1 MNNFVFRNPTK
12 ILFGKGMEDQ
22 VGVESA
28 RHGSRVLLH
37 YGSDRVKKSGL
48 LEQTVRHLEAA
59 GLHVELL
66 GGVQPNPR
74 LSLVEE
80 GIGLCREN
88 KLDMILALGGG
99 SVIDSAKAIAVGV
112 PADRPVWDFY
122 TGAAS
127 PEAALPVATILTIP
141 AAGSESSNASVI
153 SNDDGDLKRG
163 LGSDLIYP
171 VFSILNPEFCYT
183 IPSYHIAAGASDI
196 LAHLMERYF
205 TNVHPV
211 ELTDQLLEAAMRT
224 LVSVTPR
231 VLQNPEDYDLWSEL
245 MLTGQIAHNNS
256 LDVGRTGD
264 WASHQIEHEVS
275 GIYDV
280 IHGAGLAV
288 IFPAWM
294 EYVFK
299 HDIQRFV
306 RWSVE
311 VWGVEQDYF
320 NPERTVRAGIAALRR
335 FSESIGMPLRLSDLE
350 VGDDRLEE
358 MASKATAGNS
368 RTLGNFVKLSQED
381 VLQIYRLAR

>member
-1 MNNFVFRNPTK
+1 
-12 ILFGKGMEDQ
+12 MENH
-22 VGVESA
+22 VGTEA
-28 RHGSRVLLH
+28 AAYGSRILLH
-37 YGSDRVKKSGL
+37 YGSDRVKRSGL
-48 LEQTVRHLEAA
+48 LAQTVQNLEAA
-59 GLHVELL
+59 GLQVKLL

-80 GIGLCREN
+80 GIRICREEN
-88 KLDMILALGGG
+88 LDMILGLGGG
-99 SVIDSAKAIAVGV
+99 SVIDSAKAIAAGV

-122 TGAAS
+122 TGAAQ

-183 IPSYHIAAGASDI
+183 IPSYHVAAGASDI

-224 LVSVTPR
+224 LISVTPR
-231 VLQNPEDYDLWSEL
+231 VLQDPENYDLWSEL

-264 WASHQIEHEVS
+264 WASHEIEHEVS

-294 EYVFK
+294 EFVFK
-299 HDIQRFV
+299 HNVERFV

-320 NPERTVRAGIAALRR
+320 KPERTVRAGIAALRR
-335 FSESIGMPLRLSDLE
+335 FSESIGMPLRLSDLD
-350 VGDDRLEE
+350 VGEDRFEE
-358 MASKATAGNS
+358 MAVKATRNNEHKP
-368 RTLGNFVKLSQED
+368 GNFVKLTQED

>member
-1 MNNFVFRNPTK
+1 MNNFVFRNPTR
-12 ILFGKGMEDQ
+12 IFFGKGMEQ
-22 VGVESA
+22 HAGTEA
-28 RHGSRVLLH
+28 AAHGSRVLLH
-37 YGSDRVKKSGL
+37 YGSPRVKKSGL
-48 LEQTVRHLEAA
+48 LDRTVRNLDAA
-59 GLHVELL
+59 GLHVEQL

-74 LSLVEE
+74 LSLVAE
-80 GIGLCREN
+80 GISLCREKN
-88 KLDMILALGGG
+88 LDMILALGGG

-112 PADRPVWDFY
+112 PAKRPVWDFY
-122 TGAAS
+122 TGAAN

-183 IPSYHIAAGASDI
+183 IPPYHIAAGASDI

-224 LVSVTPR
+224 LVSVAPR
-231 VLQNPEDYDLWSEL
+231 VLENPSDYDQWSEL

-264 WASHQIEHEVS
+264 WASHGIEHEIS

-294 EYVFK
+294 EHVFT

-311 VWGVEQDYF
+311 VWGVKQDYF
-320 NPERTVRAGIAALRR
+320 HPERTVRAGIAALRR
-335 FSESIGMPLRLSDLE
+335 FSASIGMPLRLSDLK
-350 VGDDRLEE
+350 VGEDRLEE
-358 MASKATAGNS
+358 MAAKATGNNS
-368 RTLGNFVKLSQED
+368 HTIGNFVKLTQDD